1 MMRRAFAV
9 SLVVAMV
16 AFGFGVYARLDSMKT
31 RSSVAATPKSPPR
44 TKPNFSLP
52 GTMYL
57 TQAGTIYR
65 LQGGVFRQIATGNWT
80 QPVLSP
86 DHTQLVAVGRF
97 ADASDLYLL
106 DLNGQ
111 VLKQLTHNGSRVV
124 EDNHWSFYPRFSPDG
139 QTIFY
144 SWDPKDPDNFYRVD
158 LAVFAMPAG
167 GPQSRAKRWTFP
179 WNYSGGD
186 IQPVP
191 LSSGALLYTKFDM
204 NEQGQAFSQIWLS
217 PRPGATG
224 KALTRPDDDCSQ
236 PALSPDG
243 ATLAMICT
251 SGGQVGKLA
260 IASFDGM
267 TVSQPH
273 VLIDGQLSASP
284 AWAPDGSGLAYYA
297 ATGAAGHFQLFYLA
311 LPHSL
316 SQLTNPSLSP
326 SPAAASAS
334 ASPSASARPTP
345 TAAPLV
351 PVQVSADLD
360 FDPTGPPAWG

>member
-1 MMRRAFAV
+1 MIRRALGLLLA
-9 SLVVAMV
+9 VAMV

-31 RSSVAATPKSPPR
+31 RTAVAATPKSPAR

-52 GTMYL
+52 GTMFL

-86 DHTQLVAVGRF
+86 DRTQLVAVGRF

-124 EDNHWSFYPRFSPDG
+124 EFNHWSFYPRFSPDG
-139 QTIFY
+139 QQIFY
-144 SWDPKDPDNFYRVD
+144 SWDPKDPDNAYRVD

-167 GPQSRAKRWTFP
+167 GPQSRAHRWTFP

-186 IQPVP
+186 VQPLP
-191 LSSGALLYTKFDM
+191 LRSGALLYTKFDI
-204 NEQGQAFSQIWLS
+204 NDQGQTFSQIWLS
-217 PRPGATG
+217 TRPGATG
-224 KALTRPDDDCSQ
+224 KGLTRPEDNCAQ
-236 PALSPDG
+236 PALSPDET
-243 ATLAMICT
+243 TLAMICT
-251 SGGQVGKLA
+251 KGGQVQLA
-260 IASFDGM
+260 VASFDG
-267 TVSQPH
+267 TTLGTPH
-273 VLIDGQLSASP
+273 VLVDDQLCASP
-284 AWAPDGSGLAYYA
+284 AWAPDQHGLAYFA

-311 LPHSL
+311 LPSL
-316 SQLTNPSLSP
+316 AQLTAPSP
-326 SPAAASAS
+326 SPSPSTSASTSASAS
-334 ASPSASARPTP
+334 ASARPSA